1 MIDKT
6 SNPKPS
12 SLVQLGI
19 HALPLLSSG
28 MVNGG
33 LYVLLAEIPS
43 ARFPILAGTLA
54 SALDGGIECNVI
66 LPSNPELFLQRINSF
81 GELDTQESM
90 TNNHLQLFTMQD
102 EFSKK
107 MFRFGAESF
116 IQELEFFDVSVNTFL
131 LFDQADELLSL
142 HDLSMALDQVEV
154 LSKWLSDRHV
164 TALLVFTRVTEA
176 HSNTINALMDN
187 LTGIARLGGEK
198 SGLEITFDFWQSP
211 EGAVAARHFP
221 LRALDTGLYEVAP
234 LSLSSEQTQSS
245 IDQTIEAADSDK
257 ELHVFYMDP
266 DLGSLAKQSAGIWQQ
281 VDTLVGMM
289 HATRSTRSATIILSF
304 LPDTSLRQLAET
316 AHTLRSSLGRHA
328 HIVVQEKAASLRFQ
342 NEALLLRLGVNLV
355 VHRDVPV
362 SRLTLLLDS
371 LHGQTFT
378 RDIDINFEAALASV
392 TPTRMRGYLRPLRFA
407 REVNLILDRAET
419 LNIPCTLIL
428 GQPTNGQS
436 MVDVLRQ
443 IGLSRP
449 GDLLTAD
456 NTHAYIFLNA
466 CQQAVMLSTL
476 ERLLGVPVDTVFTNL
491 RFLVRRED
499 IQPELAALMRALEL
513 GGLPDHS
520 TTLVDANA
528 EEASTEDTTPK
539 PSVIASI
546 LNKIQTS
553 TQPLVHN
560 QTLTAQARTLDL
572 VPPQVLMPVPE
583 RSVPRPAAIPREVM
597 PDNPDSQFSYA
608 GDASASVFGKQPAP
622 RAVRSSQ
629 SKK

>member
-234 LSLSSEQTQSS
+234 LSLSSEQIQSS
-245 IDQTIEAADSDK
+245 IDPTIEAADSDK

-266 DLGSLAKQSAGIWQQ
+266 DLGSLAKQSAGIWQH

>member
-234 LSLSSEQTQSS
+234 LSLSSEQIQSS
-245 IDQTIEAADSDK
+245 IDPTIEAADSDK

>member
-234 LSLSSEQTQSS
+234 LSLSSEQIQSS

-266 DLGSLAKQSAGIWQQ
+266 DLGSLAKQSAGIWQH

>member
-234 LSLSSEQTQSS
+234 LSLSSEQIQSS

-266 DLGSLAKQSAGIWQQ
+266 DLGSLAKQSAGIWQH

-419 LNIPCTLIL
+419 LNIPCALIL

-572 VPPQVLMPVPE
+572 VPPRVLMPVPE

>member
-234 LSLSSEQTQSS
+234 LSLSSEQIQSS

-266 DLGSLAKQSAGIWQQ
+266 DLGSLAKQSVGIWQH